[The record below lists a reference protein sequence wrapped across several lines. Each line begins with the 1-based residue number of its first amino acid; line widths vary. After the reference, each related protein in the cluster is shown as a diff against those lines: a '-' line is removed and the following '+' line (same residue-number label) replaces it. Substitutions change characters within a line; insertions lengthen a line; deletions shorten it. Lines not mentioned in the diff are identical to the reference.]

1 MNRREFLTLTSLVA
15 LGAGVDASAA
25 AYPSTPEAVV
35 RAYLDADFGGAGTD
49 SDTFPNL
56 KQYAVWPDAPGWDTF
71 TIVSGYR
78 TAPLGRPTS
87 RRAKVRATYAVL
99 GVLEGEEAKE
109 TPKEQIIDY
118 VLVRRGGGWKIAS
131 PQLEPHVSTDVAM
144 KIVDN
149 MANSTLFTADPEK
162 IRLSREAIQKM
173 AAARRM

>member
-1 MNRREFLTLTSLVA
+1 MTSIATLAAS
-15 LGAGVDASAA
+15 VDASAA
-25 AYPSTPEAVV
+25 KYPSTPEAVV
-35 RAYLDADFGGAGTD
+35 RAYLDADFGGAGT
-49 SDTFPNL
+49 SSETFPTL
-56 KQYAVWPDAPGWDTF
+56 IQYATWPDAPGWDTF

-131 PQLEPHVSTDVAM
+131 PQLEPHVSTAVAM
-144 KIVDN
+144 EIVDR

-162 IRLSREAIQKM
+162 IRLSRETIQRI
-173 AAARRM
+173 AAAPK